1 MYSFQNKVRY
11 SEVNKELKLNIPSI
25 VNYMQDCSF
34 FQSESLGV
42 GVDFLNKAHRAWVL
56 NSWQIDILRDILVCQ
71 DIKIGTWAYDAKGVY
86 GYRNFVIRTMEDKP
100 LVNANSLWVLL
111 NTETGRPEKVTER
124 DVEAYGQEER
134 IDMEY
139 LDRKIKTVGE
149 GSAQEKIPVKKY
161 HIDTNGHVNNRW
173 YVQFAMEY
181 VSGEEKIGG
190 QKINRIRVEYK
201 KSAKYGEV
209 IVPVVYQ
216 GESEITVSMNDEA
229 GQPYAKVQLI
239 AGSCVEADL

>member
-1 MYSFQNKVRY
+1 MMYSFQNKVRY
-11 SEVNKELKLNIPSI
+11 SEVNKELRLNIPSI

-42 GVDFLNKAHRAWVL
+42 GVDFLNEIHRAWVL

-86 GYRNFVIRTMEDKP
+86 GYRNFVIRTIEDKP

-124 DVEAYGQEER
+124 DVKAYGQEER

-139 LDRKIKTVGE
+139 LDRKIKTEGE
-149 GSAQEKIPVKKY
+149 GEMREKIPVRRY

-181 VSGEEKIGG
+181 VSEDEKINGHR
-190 QKINRIRVEYK
+190 INRIRVEYK
-201 KSAKYGEV
+201 KSAKYGDV
-209 IVPVVYQ
+209 IVPVVYS
-216 GESEITVSMNDEA
+216 GKTDITVSMNDET

-239 AGSCVEADL
+239 AGQ

>member
-42 GVDFLNKAHRAWVL
+42 GVDFLNEIHRAWVL
-56 NSWQIDILRDILVCQ
+56 NSWQIDILEDIPVCQ

-86 GYRNFVIRTMEDKP
+86 GYRNFVIKTMEDRP

-111 NTETGRPEKVTER
+111 NTETGKPEKVTKRE
-124 DVEAYGQEER
+124 VEAYGQEER

-139 LDRKIKTVGE
+139 LDRKIKTEGE
-149 GSAQEKIPVKKY
+149 GQIQKIIPVRKY

-181 VSGEEKIGG
+181 VSEEEKINGY
-190 QKINRIRVEYK
+190 KINRIRVEYK
-201 KSAKYGEV
+201 KSAKYGDV
-209 IVPVVYQ
+209 IVPVVYG
-216 GESEITVSMNDEA
+216 GETERTVSMNDEA

-239 AGSCVEADL
+239 ARQ